1 MNLAKQN
8 LYNRNSRIIATFIG
22 KILPMEFL
30 FLIAGIV
37 AGSLLSW
44 FFART
49 KFLSK
54 ISISPA
60 ELENLK
66 AELNTSHTN
75 TKVAEEKLK
84 LLEANFEKLRIQILE
99 KDKSILDLTTR
110 FTAKSSDFE
119 HLSKKLNE
127 QKLELEQIRERFN
140 LEFRNLA
147 NEILEEKSIR
157 FTQQN
162 QDNIALILKPLGEKL
177 KEFGKKVD
185 DVYDKE
191 AQQRFSLKEEV
202 KKLAELN
209 QQVSKEAQNL
219 TRALKGQSKTQGN
232 WGEIILE
239 NILEKSGLVK
249 DREYFIQKSYATE
262 DGKRFQPDVIVTYP
276 GEKSVVIDSKVSL
289 NAYERY
295 VSSDEKNEQDA
306 ALRDHLTSVRKHIDE
321 LSLKKYQQIYT
332 LNSLDFVMLFMPVE
346 PAFLLAIQHSPD
358 LWLYA
363 YEKGI
368 LLISPTNLI
377 AALKMV
383 SSMWQQEYQSR
394 NVMEIARQS
403 GNLYD
408 KFVGL
413 VEDLLEMGTKL
424 HATQKSY
431 DDSMSKLTTG
441 RGNLISRVEN
451 IRKLGAKTTKDLP
464 KQMFIN
470 KEIDEKTE

>member
-1 MNLAKQN
+1 MILSKQK
-8 LYNRNSRIIATFIG
+8 LCDPNSGIIATFSG
-22 KILPMEFL
+22 KILYMEFL
-30 FLIAGIV
+30 FLIAGII

-44 FFART
+44 FYART

-54 ISISPA
+54 INVLPV
-60 ELENLK
+60 EWENFQN
-66 AELNTSHTN
+66 ELNTSRTN

-84 LLEANFEKLRIQILE
+84 MLEANLEKLSLQILE
-99 KDKSILDLTTR
+99 KDNSILDLTSK

-127 QKLELEQIRERFN
+127 QKLELEQIRVRFN

-147 NEILEEKSIR
+147 NEILEEKSLK

-162 QDNIALILKPLGEKL
+162 RDNIALILKPLGEKI
-177 KEFGKKVD
+177 KEFEKKVD

-289 NAYERY
+289 TAYERY
-295 VSSDEKNEQDA
+295 VSADEKNEQDA
-306 ALRDHLTSVRKHIDE
+306 ALRDHLASVRKHIDE
-321 LSLKKYQQIYT
+321 LSNKKYQQLYT

-413 VEDLLEMGTKL
+413 VDDLLDVGNKL

-431 DDSMSKLTTG
+431 DDSMSKLKTG
-441 RGNLISRVEN
+441 RGNLISKVEN

-464 KQMFIN
+464 KQMFEN
-470 KEIDEKTE
+470 KEIDEKSD

>member
-1 MNLAKQN
+1 
-8 LYNRNSRIIATFIG
+8 
-22 KILPMEFL
+22 
-30 FLIAGIV
+30 
-37 AGSLLSW
+37 
-44 FFART
+44 
-49 KFLSK
+49 
-54 ISISPA
+54 
-60 ELENLK
+60 
-66 AELNTSHTN
+66 
-75 TKVAEEKLK
+75 
-84 LLEANFEKLRIQILE
+84 
-99 KDKSILDLTTR
+99 
-110 FTAKSSDFE
+110 
-119 HLSKKLNE
+119 
-127 QKLELEQIRERFN
+127 
-140 LEFRNLA
+140 
-147 NEILEEKSIR
+147 
-157 FTQQN
+157 
-162 QDNIALILKPLGEKL
+162 
-177 KEFGKKVD
+177 
-185 DVYDKE
+185 
-191 AQQRFSLKEEV
+191 
-202 KKLAELN
+202 
-209 QQVSKEAQNL
+209 
-219 TRALKGQSKTQGN
+219 
-232 WGEIILE
+232 
-239 NILEKSGLVK
+239 
-249 DREYFIQKSYATE
+249 
-262 DGKRFQPDVIVTYP
+262 
-276 GEKSVVIDSKVSL
+276 
-289 NAYERY
+289 
-295 VSSDEKNEQDA
+295 
-306 ALRDHLTSVRKHIDE
+306 VRKHIDE
-321 LSLKKYQQIYT
+321 LSNKKYQQIYT

-413 VEDLLEMGTKL
+413 VDDLLEVGTKL